1 MIFVNYKDMIKMEV
15 ILFVYYDTQIMI
27 LVKK

>member
-1 MIFVNYKDMIKMEV
+1 MIFVNYKDMITMEV